1 MEEYGLIG
9 SIIFGILAGLV
20 AHKIVGKEGTGCWW
34 NLFLGIVGGFVG
46 GWVFDLLHITWGG
59 LIAQF
64 VAAIVGAV
72 ILLTIFSFFK
82 KK

>member
-1 MEEYGLIG
+1 MSIIVAIIVGIIAGLIASKLMHSEQSGCIWNCILGLIG
-9 SIIFGILAGLV
+9 GA
-20 AHKIVGKEGTGCWW
+20 VGA
-34 NLFLGIVGGFVG
+34 
-46 GWVFDLLHITWGG
+46 WVFDLLHIMWGG